1 LNEANLWTGTHDVTV
16 SPRSRYASLE
26 IGAAFP
32 TTVSAR
38 KMPKSE
44 QTSWVFANVKGGITR
59 AISQLQK
66 INSVATVT
74 PVTGRFDLVIKLRT
88 NEPRKTFNIVE
99 KMRKIKGITSTQ
111 TGISLQ
117 KISNAKKDE
126 SEDPIAF
133 ALVKVRGAYKNVLQ
147 KIKTFPNFVE
157 AHVIP
162 GEFDLFATFHGY
174 SPEELLETSVEKLS
188 NINGITAMETLVAW
202 TPTAP
207 Y

>member
-1 LNEANLWTGTHDVTV
+1 MT
-16 SPRSRYASLE
+16 
-26 IGAAFP
+26 
-32 TTVSAR
+32 
-38 KMPKSE
+38 KSD

-59 AISQLQK
+59 VISQLRK
-66 INSVATVT
+66 VSNVESVT

-88 NEPRKTFNIVE
+88 NEPNKTFNIVE
-99 KMRKIKGITSTQ
+99 KIRKIKGIASTQ

-133 ALVKVRGAYKNVLQ
+133 ALVKVRGAFKNVLQ

-162 GEFDLFATFHGY
+162 GEFDIFAAFHGY
-174 SPEELLETSVEKLS
+174 SPEELLETSVEKLGS
-188 NINGITAMETLVAW
+188 VNGVTAMETLVAW
-202 TPTAP
+202 TPTSP

>member
-1 LNEANLWTGTHDVTV
+1 MEKL
-16 SPRSRYASLE
+16 
-26 IGAAFP
+26 
-32 TTVSAR
+32 
-38 KMPKSE
+38 PKAE
-44 QTSWVFANVKGGITR
+44 QTSWVFANVKGGIAR
-59 AISQLQK
+59 AISQIQR
-66 INSVATVT
+66 INSVESVI
-74 PVTGRFDLVIKLRT
+74 PVTGRFDLIIKLRT
-88 NEPRKTFNIVE
+88 NEPNRAFNIVE
-99 KMRKIKGITSTQ
+99 KIRKVKGISSTQ

-133 ALVKVRGAYKNVLQ
+133 ALVKVKGAFKNVLQ

-162 GEFDLFATFHGY
+162 GEFDVFAAFHGY
-174 SPEELLETSVEKLS
+174 SPEELLETSVEKLGS
-188 NINGITAMETLVAW
+188 VNGVTGMETLIAW

>member
-1 LNEANLWTGTHDVTV
+1 M
-16 SPRSRYASLE
+16 R
-26 IGAAFP
+26 
-32 TTVSAR
+32 
-38 KMPKSE
+38 KSE

-59 AISQLQK
+59 TISQLQK
-66 INSVATVT
+66 INNVETVT

-88 NEPRKTFNIVE
+88 NDPRKAFNIVE
-99 KMRKIKGITSTQ
+99 KIRKIKGITSTQ

-126 SEDPIAF
+126 TEDPIAF
-133 ALVKVRGAYKNVLQ
+133 ALVKVRGAFKNVLQ

-162 GEFDLFATFHGY
+162 GEFVFATFHGY
-174 SPEELLETSVEKLS
+174 SPEELLETSVEKLG

-202 TPTAP
+202 TPTSP

>member
-1 LNEANLWTGTHDVTV
+1 
-16 SPRSRYASLE
+16 
-26 IGAAFP
+26 
-32 TTVSAR
+32 
-38 KMPKSE
+38 MPKSD

-59 AISQLQK
+59 TISQLRK
-66 INSVATVT
+66 VNNVESVT

-88 NEPRKTFNIVE
+88 NEPKKTLNMVE
-99 KMRKIKGITSTQ
+99 KIRKVKGIASTQ

-133 ALVKVRGAYKNVLQ
+133 ALVKVKGAFKNVLQ

-162 GEFDLFATFHGY
+162 GEFDIFAAFHGY
-174 SPEELLETSVEKLS
+174 SPEELLETSVEKLGS
-188 NINGITAMETLVAW
+188 INGVTAMETLVAW
-202 TPTAP
+202 TPTSP

>member
-1 LNEANLWTGTHDVTV
+1 MSQL
-16 SPRSRYASLE
+16 
-26 IGAAFP
+26 
-32 TTVSAR
+32 R
-38 KMPKSE
+38 KI
-44 QTSWVFANVKGGITR
+44 ANVE
-59 AISQLQK
+59 
-66 INSVATVT
+66 SVI

-88 NEPRKTFNIVE
+88 NEPNKAFNIVE
-99 KMRKIKGITSTQ
+99 KIRKIEGITSTQ

-133 ALVKVRGAYKNVLQ
+133 ALVKVRGAFKSVLQ

-162 GEFDLFATFHGY
+162 GEFDVFAAFHGY
-174 SPEELLETSVEKLS
+174 SPEELLETSVEKLGS
-188 NINGITAMETLVAW
+188 INGVTAIETLVAW
-202 TPTAP
+202 TQTSP

>member
-1 LNEANLWTGTHDVTV
+1 MEKL
-16 SPRSRYASLE
+16 
-26 IGAAFP
+26 
-32 TTVSAR
+32 
-38 KMPKSE
+38 PKAE
-44 QTSWVFANVKGGITR
+44 QTSWVFANVKGGIAR
-59 AISQLQK
+59 AISQIRR
-66 INSVATVT
+66 INSVESVI
-74 PVTGRFDLVIKLRT
+74 PVTGRFDLIIKLRT
-88 NEPRKTFNIVE
+88 NEPNRAFNIVE
-99 KMRKIKGITSTQ
+99 KIRKVKGISSTQ

-133 ALVKVRGAYKNVLQ
+133 ALVKVKGAFKNVLQ

-162 GEFDLFATFHGY
+162 GEFDVFAAFHGY
-174 SPEELLETSVEKLS
+174 SPEELLETSVEKLGS
-188 NINGITAMETLVAW
+188 VNGVTGMETLIAW

>member
-1 LNEANLWTGTHDVTV
+1 VGKV
-16 SPRSRYASLE
+16 
-26 IGAAFP
+26 
-32 TTVSAR
+32 
-38 KMPKSE
+38 PKSE

-59 AISQLQK
+59 AISHLRK
-66 INSVATVT
+66 INNVGSVT

-88 NEPRKTFNIVE
+88 NEPSKVFNIVE
-99 KMRKIKGITSTQ
+99 KIRKVKGITSTQ

-126 SEDPIAF
+126 SDDPITF
-133 ALVKVRGAYKNVLQ
+133 ALVKVTGTFKTILQ

-162 GEFDLFATFHGY
+162 GEFNVFAAFHGY
-174 SPEELLETSVEKLS
+174 SPEELLETSVEKLGS
-188 NINGITAMETLVAW
+188 VSGIMAMETLVAW
-202 TPTAP
+202 TPTSP

>member
-1 LNEANLWTGTHDVTV
+1 L
-16 SPRSRYASLE
+16 
-26 IGAAFP
+26 
-32 TTVSAR
+32 
-38 KMPKSE
+38 PKAE
-44 QTSWVFANVKGGITR
+44 QTSWVFANVKGGIAR
-59 AISQLQK
+59 AISQIRR
-66 INSVATVT
+66 INSVESVI
-74 PVTGRFDLVIKLRT
+74 PVTGRFDLIIKLRT
-88 NEPRKTFNIVE
+88 NEPNRAFNIVE
-99 KMRKIKGITSTQ
+99 KIREVKGISSTQ

-133 ALVKVRGAYKNVLQ
+133 ALVKVKGAFKNVLQ

-162 GEFDLFATFHGY
+162 GEFDVFAAFHGF
-174 SPEELLETSVEKLS
+174 SPEELLETSVEKLGS
-188 NINGITAMETLVAW
+188 VKGVTGMETLIAW

>member
-1 LNEANLWTGTHDVTV
+1 
-16 SPRSRYASLE
+16 
-26 IGAAFP
+26 
-32 TTVSAR
+32 
-38 KMPKSE
+38 MPKSE

-59 AISQLQK
+59 TISQLQK
-66 INSVATVT
+66 IKSVETVT
-74 PVTGRFDLVIKLRT
+74 PVTGRFDLVIKLST
-88 NEPRKTFNIVE
+88 NEPRKAFNIIE
-99 KMRKIKGITSTQ
+99 KIRKIKGITSTQ

-117 KISNAKKDE
+117 KISNTKKDE

-133 ALVKVRGAYKNVLQ
+133 ALVRVRGAFKNVLQ

-162 GEFDLFATFHGY
+162 GEFVFATFHGY
-174 SPEELLETSVEKLS
+174 SPEELLETSVEKLG

-202 TPTAP
+202 TPTSP

>member
-1 LNEANLWTGTHDVTV
+1 
-16 SPRSRYASLE
+16 
-26 IGAAFP
+26 
-32 TTVSAR
+32 
-38 KMPKSE
+38 MPKSD
-44 QTSWVFANVKGGITR
+44 QTSWVFANVKGRITR
-59 AISQLQK
+59 VISQLRK
-66 INSVATVT
+66 VNNVESVT

-88 NEPRKTFNIVE
+88 NEPNKTFNIVE
-99 KMRKIKGITSTQ
+99 KIRRIKGIASTQ

-133 ALVKVRGAYKNVLQ
+133 ALVKVRGAFKNVMQ

-162 GEFDLFATFHGY
+162 GEFDIFAAFHGY
-174 SPEELLETSVEKLS
+174 SPEELLETSVEKLGS
-188 NINGITAMETLVAW
+188 VNGVTAMETLVAW
-202 TPTAP
+202 TPTSP

>member
-1 LNEANLWTGTHDVTV
+1 
-16 SPRSRYASLE
+16 
-26 IGAAFP
+26 
-32 TTVSAR
+32 
-38 KMPKSE
+38 MPKSD

-59 AISQLQK
+59 VISQLRK
-66 INSVATVT
+66 VNNVESVT

-88 NEPRKTFNIVE
+88 NEPNKTFNIVE
-99 KMRKIKGITSTQ
+99 KIRKIKGIASTQ

-133 ALVKVRGAYKNVLQ
+133 ALVKVRGAFKNVLQ

-162 GEFDLFATFHGY
+162 GEFDIFAAFHGY
-174 SPEELLETSVEKLS
+174 SPEELLETSVEKLGS
-188 NINGITAMETLVAW
+188 VKGVTAMETLVAW
-202 TPTAP
+202 TPTSP

>member
-1 LNEANLWTGTHDVTV
+1 MEKL
-16 SPRSRYASLE
+16 
-26 IGAAFP
+26 
-32 TTVSAR
+32 
-38 KMPKSE
+38 PKAE
-44 QTSWVFANVKGGITR
+44 QTSWVFANVKGGIAR
-59 AISQLQK
+59 AISQIRR
-66 INSVATVT
+66 INNVESVI
-74 PVTGRFDLVIKLRT
+74 PVTGRFDLIIKLRT
-88 NEPRKTFNIVE
+88 NEPNRAFNIVE
-99 KMRKIKGITSTQ
+99 KIRKVKGISSTQ

-133 ALVKVRGAYKNVLQ
+133 ALVKVKGAFKNVLQ

-162 GEFDLFATFHGY
+162 GEFDVFAAFHGY
-174 SPEELLETSVEKLS
+174 SPEELLETSVEKLGS
-188 NINGITAMETLVAW
+188 VNGVTGMETLIAW

>member
-1 LNEANLWTGTHDVTV
+1 
-16 SPRSRYASLE
+16 LE
-26 IGAAFP
+26 IGASS
-32 TTVSAR
+32 THDIYWK
-38 KMPKSE
+38 KMPKPQ

-66 INSVATVT
+66 INNVESVT

-88 NEPRKTFNIVE
+88 NEPSKAFNIVE
-99 KMRKIKGITSTQ
+99 KIRKIKGITSTQ

-117 KISNAKKDE
+117 KISNTKKDE
-126 SEDPIAF
+126 SDDPIAF
-133 ALVKVRGAYKNVLQ
+133 ALVKVTGAFKTVLQ

-162 GEFDLFATFHGY
+162 GEFNVFAAFHGY
-174 SPEELLETSVEKLS
+174 SPEELLETSVEKLG

-202 TPTAP
+202 TPTSP

>member
-1 LNEANLWTGTHDVTV
+1 
-16 SPRSRYASLE
+16 
-26 IGAAFP
+26 
-32 TTVSAR
+32 
-38 KMPKSE
+38 MPKSD
-44 QTSWVFANVKGGITR
+44 QTSWVFANVKGGITH
-59 AISQLQK
+59 AITQLRK
-66 INSVATVT
+66 INNVESVI

-88 NEPRKTFNIVE
+88 NEPNKTFNIVE
-99 KMRKIKGITSTQ
+99 KIRKIKGIASTQ

-133 ALVKVRGAYKNVLQ
+133 ALVKVRGAFKNVLQ

-162 GEFDLFATFHGY
+162 GEFDVFAAFHGY
-174 SPEELLETSVEKLS
+174 SPEELLETSVEKLGS
-188 NINGITAMETLVAW
+188 INGVTAMETLVAW

>member
-1 LNEANLWTGTHDVTV
+1 M
-16 SPRSRYASLE
+16 
-26 IGAAFP
+26 
-32 TTVSAR
+32 R
-38 KMPKSE
+38 KAE

-59 AISQLQK
+59 AISQLRK
-66 INSVATVT
+66 VNNVESVT

-88 NEPRKTFNIVE
+88 NEPNKTFNIVE
-99 KMRKIKGITSTQ
+99 KIRKIKGITSTQ

-133 ALVKVRGAYKNVLQ
+133 ALVKVKGAFKNVLQ
-147 KIKTFPNFVE
+147 RIKTFPNFVE

-162 GEFDLFATFHGY
+162 GEFDIFAAFHGY
-174 SPEELLETSVEKLS
+174 SPEELLETSVEKLG
-188 NINGITAMETLVAW
+188 NINGVTAMETLVAW
-202 TPTAP
+202 TPTSP

>member
-1 LNEANLWTGTHDVTV
+1 ME
-16 SPRSRYASLE
+16 
-26 IGAAFP
+26 
-32 TTVSAR
+32 
-38 KMPKSE
+38 KMPKTE

-59 AISQLQK
+59 AISQIRR
-66 INSVATVT
+66 INSVESVI
-74 PVTGRFDLVIKLRT
+74 PVTGRFDLIIKLRT
-88 NEPRKTFNIVE
+88 NEPNKAFNIVE
-99 KMRKIKGITSTQ
+99 KIRKIKGIASTQ

-133 ALVKVRGAYKNVLQ
+133 ALLKVKGVFKNVLQ

-162 GEFDLFATFHGY
+162 GEFDVFAAFHGY
-174 SPEELLETSVEKLS
+174 SPEELLETSVEKLGS
-188 NINGITAMETLVAW
+188 VNGVTSMETLVAW
-202 TPTAP
+202 TPTSP

>member
-1 LNEANLWTGTHDVTV
+1 
-16 SPRSRYASLE
+16 
-26 IGAAFP
+26 
-32 TTVSAR
+32 
-38 KMPKSE
+38 MPKSD

-59 AISQLQK
+59 VISQLRK
-66 INSVATVT
+66 INNVESVI

-88 NEPRKTFNIVE
+88 NEPNKTFNIVE
-99 KMRKIKGITSTQ
+99 KIRRIKGIASTQ

-133 ALVKVRGAYKNVLQ
+133 ALVKVKGAFKNVLQ

-162 GEFDLFATFHGY
+162 GEFDIFAAFHGY
-174 SPEELLETSVEKLS
+174 SPEELLENSVEKLGR
-188 NINGITAMETLVAW
+188 INGVTAMETLVAW
-202 TPTAP
+202 TPTSP

>member
-1 LNEANLWTGTHDVTV
+1 
-16 SPRSRYASLE
+16 
-26 IGAAFP
+26 
-32 TTVSAR
+32 
-38 KMPKSE
+38 MPKSD

-59 AISQLQK
+59 AIIQLRK
-66 INSVATVT
+66 INNVESVT

-88 NEPRKTFNIVE
+88 NEPNKTFNIVE
-99 KMRKIKGITSTQ
+99 KIRKIKGIASTQ

-133 ALVKVRGAYKNVLQ
+133 ALLKVRGAFKNVLQ

-162 GEFDLFATFHGY
+162 GEFDIFAAFHGY
-174 SPEELLETSVEKLS
+174 SPEELLETSVEKLGS
-188 NINGITAMETLVAW
+188 INGVTAMETLVAW
-202 TPTAP
+202 TPTSP